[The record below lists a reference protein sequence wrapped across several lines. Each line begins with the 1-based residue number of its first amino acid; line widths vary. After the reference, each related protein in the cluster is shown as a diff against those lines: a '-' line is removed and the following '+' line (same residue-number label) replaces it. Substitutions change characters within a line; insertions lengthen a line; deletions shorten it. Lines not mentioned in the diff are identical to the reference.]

1 MPRKVTP
8 SPTGVWKLVARVQRI
23 ALSEGLRG
31 KGGTWVA
38 VGVGAWGLQRVRSLA
53 GKEDEILLREPIA
66 PGETITITN
75 ETTTR
80 AEADERAKAAKKQG
94 RRLERQAD
102 DAEKVA
108 RKARKELTRAG
119 RRQLAAQQAKE
130 AAVAA
135 RRAERRRGG
144 KGRGGRRR
152 RRRAR

>member
-8 SPTGVWKLVARVQRI
+8 SPTGLWKQVARVQRI
-23 ALSEGLRG
+23 AFSEGLRG

-80 AEADERAKAAKKQG
+80 AEADERAKEVKKQG
-94 RRLERQAD
+94 RRLARRAD
-102 DAEKVA
+102 AAEKA
-108 RKARKELTRAG
+108 AHKARKQLSRAG

-130 AAVAA
+130 GAVAA
-135 RRAERRRGG
+135 RRAQRRRGG
-144 KGRGGRRR
+144 KGRGGSRRR
-152 RRRAR
+152 QRSH